1 MNISVI
7 IPIYNVQEYL
17 PQCLDSLYE
26 QIDGS
31 VEVILVNDGSTD
43 NSQAI
48 CEEYT
53 QKFPNTILVNKENGG
68 LSDARNAGTAVATG
82 EYIYYLDSDDWLAP
96 DAIKTLYDFAEGN
109 NCEVVQGGFYYA
121 YDDHLLYDAK
131 YKEPFVLDRNEA
143 MLQLIKNDYVKNF
156 AWGKLYKSEIVK
168 RYPFPKGKYFED
180 SYWQHLVMNE
190 VVNYGIIPTPLYY
203 YRQRSSGI
211 SGEFSIKNLDL
222 LKGYEERLKFV
233 QELYPK
239 YLDVMSAML
248 WKMSYSMLTAASKSD
263 NSEIKQVFQIY
274 WENLNKTYYNLFEQ
288 SMASADVQYF
298 IIKRFPHLMPLYSIY
313 KKVLGKVKPSNRY
326 QIIRMKCRSSMPR

>member
-1 MNISVI
+1 MKNVIRVSVV
-7 IPIYNVQEYL
+7 IPVFNVASYL
-17 PQCLDSLYE
+17 SQCLDSLYE

-43 NSQAI
+43 DSQAI
-48 CEEYT
+48 CEEYV
-53 QKFPNTILVNKENGG
+53 QKYSNTILVYKENGG
-68 LSDARNAGTAVATG
+68 LSDARNAGTRVATG

-96 DAIKTLYDFAEGN
+96 DAIKTLYDFAEEN

-131 YKEPFVLDRNEA
+131 YKEPFVLGRNEA

-168 RYPFPKGKYFED
+168 RYPFSKGKYFED
-180 SYWQHLVMNE
+180 SYWQHLVMND
-190 VVNYGIIPTPLYY
+190 VTNYGIVPTALYY

-233 QELYPK
+233 HEFYPK
-239 YLDVMSAML
+239 YLDVMSAKLWLMGYSFIESAKNKCDAKTIKYFTEFWQRINESYHPLFDVALHSNNKYRL
-248 WKMSYSMLTAASKSD
+248 WKSFPKLIKFYEFINKIIDRVFKKSTFVRID
-263 NSEIKQVFQIY
+263 Y
-274 WENLNKTYYNLFEQ
+274 
-288 SMASADVQYF
+288 
-298 IIKRFPHLMPLYSIY
+298 H
-313 KKVLGKVKPSNRY
+313 G
-326 QIIRMKCRSSMPR
+326 

>member
-17 PQCLDSLYE
+17 SQCLDSLYE

-48 CEEYT
+48 CEEYA

-68 LSDARNAGTAVATG
+68 LSDARNAGTTVAIG
-82 EYIYYLDSDDWLAP
+82 DYIYYLDSDDWLVP
-96 DAIKTLYDFAEGN
+96 NAIKTLYDFARKN

-131 YKEPFVLDRNEA
+131 YKKPFVLDRGEA

-168 RYPFPKGKYFED
+168 RHQFPKGKYFED

-190 VVNYGIIPTPLYY
+190 VTYYGIVPTPLYY

-222 LKGYEERLKFV
+222 LKGYMERLLFI
-233 QELYPK
+233 QEFYPD
-239 YLDVMSAML
+239 YLNVMSVQL
-248 WKMSYSMLTAASKSD
+248 WKLGYSLLNLANKSYDKKMTQAYQA
-263 NSEIKQVFQIY
+263 Y
-274 WENLNKTYYNLFEQ
+274 WEDLNMNYHDLFEQ
-288 SMASADVQYF
+288 SMASSEAQY
-298 IIKRFPHLMPLYSIY
+298 IIVHKYPYLMPIISIY
-313 KKVLGKVKPSNRY
+313 KKIMGKVKPLNRF
-326 QIIRMKCRSSMPR
+326 QSIERK

>member
-1 MNISVI
+1 MGNSISIVI
-7 IPIYNVQEYL
+7 PVYNVQEYL
-17 PQCLDSLYE
+17 PKCLDSLYE

-43 NSQAI
+43 DSRAI
-48 CEEYT
+48 CEKYART
-53 QKFPNTILVNKENGG
+53 FPNTILVNKENGG

-82 EYIYYLDSDDWLAP
+82 EYIYYLDSDDWFAP
-96 DAIKTLYDFAEGN
+96 DAIKTLYDFAEEN

-121 YDDHLLYDAK
+121 YDDHLLFDAK
-131 YKEPFVLDRNEA
+131 YKEAFVLDRNEA

-190 VVNYGIIPTPLYY
+190 VTNYGIVPTPLYY

-233 QELYPK
+233 QKFYPK
-239 YLDVMSAML
+239 YVKVMSAKLWLMGYSFTESAKNKCDAKTIKYFTEFWQRINESYHPLFDVALHSNNKYRL
-248 WKMSYSMLTAASKSD
+248 WKSFPKLIKFYEFTNKVIDRVFRKSTFVRID
-263 NSEIKQVFQIY
+263 
-274 WENLNKTYYNLFEQ
+274 YN
-288 SMASADVQYF
+288 
-298 IIKRFPHLMPLYSIY
+298 
-313 KKVLGKVKPSNRY
+313 G
-326 QIIRMKCRSSMPR
+326 

>member
-1 MNISVI
+1 MGNSISIVI
-7 IPIYNVQEYL
+7 PVYNVQEYL
-17 PQCLDSLYE
+17 SQCLDSLYE

-43 NSQAI
+43 DSQSI
-48 CEEYT
+48 CEEYA

-68 LSDARNAGTAVATG
+68 LSDARNAGTAVATRD
-82 EYIYYLDSDDWLAP
+82 YIYYLDSDDWLAP
-96 DAIKTLYDFAEGN
+96 DAIKTLYDFAEKN
-109 NCEVVQGGFYYA
+109 KCEVVQGGFYYA

-131 YKEPFVLDRNEA
+131 YKEAFVLDRNEA

-190 VVNYGIIPTPLYY
+190 VTNYGIVPTPLYY

-239 YLDVMSAML
+239 YLDVMSEKIWLMGYSFTESAKNKCDAKTIHAFTEFWERINESYQTLFDVELHSVIKYRL
-248 WKMSYSMLTAASKSD
+248 WKSFPKLIKYYEFTNKVIDRVFKKSTFVRID
-263 NSEIKQVFQIY
+263 
-274 WENLNKTYYNLFEQ
+274 YN
-288 SMASADVQYF
+288 
-298 IIKRFPHLMPLYSIY
+298 
-313 KKVLGKVKPSNRY
+313 G
-326 QIIRMKCRSSMPR
+326 